1 MTFPYKVTVKKK
13 GKNDIHI
20 KVDPQPVTTKQEYAT
35 IVSGKIQNLLL
46 DESYVKDSLFGRVR
60 LKQALI
66 AILKDYH
73 EQGIIKP
80 KEKDEEPL

>member
-1 MTFPYKVTVKKK
+1 MSFPYKVTVKKK

-20 KVDPQPVTTKQEYAT
+20 KVDPQPVCTEQHYAT

-46 DESYVKDSLFGRVR
+46 DESYVKDSIFGRVR

-66 AILKDYH
+66 DILKDYH
-73 EQGIIKP
+73 AQGIIKP
-80 KEKDEEPL
+80 KEAEGNE